1 MPAMPNS
8 TAAAPDR
15 YVHPIAAYR
24 ERHGLSLEALGEMC
38 DPPILKF
45 ALSRIETGLRKPTFD
60 QLTAL
65 LKACNGEVTA
75 DEFIRATPKEVAA

>member
-1 MPAMPNS
+1 MPRRATDP
-8 TAAAPDR
+8 PHR
-15 YVHPIAAYR
+15 WVHPIAAYR
-24 ERHGLSLEALGEMC
+24 DRHGMSLEELGALC

-65 LKACNGEVTA
+65 VKACQGEVTA
-75 DEFIRATPKEVAA
+75 DQIIQATPKEVAA